1 MDNCKGYYM
10 KEGYL
15 QLKISELNDK
25 CIQIDQMIS
34 MEKSKIELLE
44 QRIGGLKDLITKL
57 QDLDEFKDKI
67 LKQIQKDNQELLAK
81 EIESLSD
88 KITENIDSLVKNKI
102 KDIDNILNYMKSR
115 EKEFNRQT
123 EIISQLNQ
131 KVNYLLNHN
140 NFLMMKLMNKGVI
153 SDREVT
159 EIHSRS
165 SKKSD

>member
-1 MDNCKGYYM
+1 M

-25 CIQIDQMIS
+25 CKQIDQMIS

-44 QRIGGLKDLITKL
+44 QRVGGFKELIKKL
-57 QDLDEFKDKI
+57 RDLDEFKDII
-67 LKQIQKDNQELLAK
+67 LKQIKKDNQEILAE
-81 EIESLSD
+81 EIKSVSD
-88 KITENIDSLVKNKI
+88 KIAEKVDSLVKSEAKEI
-102 KDIDNILNYMKSR
+102 KEALDYMKSR
-115 EKEFNRQT
+115 EKEIAQQADM
-123 EIISQLNQ
+123 ILQLNE

-140 NFLMMKLMNKGVI
+140 NFFMMKLVNKGVL

-159 EIHSRS
+159 ELHSRS

>member
-1 MDNCKGYYM
+1 M

-25 CIQIDQMIS
+25 CTQIDQMIS

-44 QRIGGLKDLITKL
+44 QRVGGFKELIKKL

-67 LKQIQKDNQELLAK
+67 LKQIQKDNQELLAE
-81 EIESLSD
+81 EIKSISD
-88 KITENIDSLVKNKI
+88 KIAENIDSLVKNKTKEI
-102 KDIDNILNYMKSR
+102 ENILNYMKSR
-115 EKEFNRQT
+115 EKEIDQQT
-123 EIISQLNQ
+123 EMISQVN
-131 KVNYLLNHN
+131 KKINYLLNHS
-140 NFLMMKLMNKGVI
+140 NFLMMKLVNKGVL

-159 EIHSRS
+159 ELHSRS

>member
-1 MDNCKGYYM
+1 M

-25 CIQIDQMIS
+25 CTQIDQLIS

-44 QRIGGLKDLITKL
+44 QRVGGLKELIKKL

-67 LKQIQKDNQELLAK
+67 LKQVQKDNQKLILE
-81 EIESLSD
+81 EIKTISD
-88 KITENIDSLVKNKI
+88 KVTKNIDSLVKSKTKEI
-102 KDIDNILNYMKSR
+102 EDVLNYMKSR
-115 EKEFNRQT
+115 EKGIDQQT
-123 EIISQLNQ
+123 EMISQVNE

-140 NFLMMKLMNKGVI
+140 NFLMMKLVNKSVL

-159 EIHSRS
+159 ELHTRS
-165 SKKSD
+165 TKKSD

>member
-1 MDNCKGYYM
+1 M

-25 CIQIDQMIS
+25 CTQIDQMIS

-44 QRIGGLKDLITKL
+44 QRVGGLKELIKKL

-67 LKQIQKDNQELLAK
+67 LKQIQKDNQKLILE
-81 EIESLSD
+81 EIKSISN
-88 KITENIDSLVKNKI
+88 KIADDIDSLVKSKTKEI
-102 KDIDNILNYMKSR
+102 ENIMIYMKSR
-115 EKEFNRQT
+115 EKEIFQQT
-123 EIISQLNQ
+123 ETISQIN
-131 KVNYLLNHN
+131 KKINYLLNYN
-140 NFLMMKLMNKGVI
+140 NFLMMKLVNKGFL

-159 EIHSRS
+159 ELDSRS

>member
-1 MDNCKGYYM
+1 M

-25 CIQIDQMIS
+25 CTKIDQMIS

-44 QRIGGLKDLITKL
+44 QRVGGFKELIKKL

-67 LKQIQKDNQELLAK
+67 LKQIHKDNQELLSKEIKLISNIIADNIDALVKTKIK
-81 EIESLSD
+81 EIES
-88 KITENIDSLVKNKI
+88 II
-102 KDIDNILNYMKSR
+102 NYVKSR
-115 EKEFNRQT
+115 EKEIDQQT
-123 EIISQLNQ
+123 EIISKLNE

-140 NFLMMKLMNKGVI
+140 NFLMMKLVNKSI
-153 SDREVT
+153 LSDREVT
-159 EIHSRS
+159 ELHSRS

>member
-1 MDNCKGYYM
+1 M

-25 CIQIDQMIS
+25 CTQIDQMIS
-34 MEKSKIELLE
+34 MEKSKIELLQ
-44 QRIGGLKDLITKL
+44 QRVGGAKELIKKL

-67 LKQIQKDNQELLAK
+67 LKQIQEDNQKLLAD
-81 EIESLSD
+81 EIKSISS
-88 KITENIDSLVKNKI
+88 KIEKNIDSLVKSKTKEI
-102 KDIDNILNYMKSR
+102 ENILNYTKSR
-115 EKEFNRQT
+115 EKEIVQQT
-123 EIISQLNQ
+123 EMISQVNE

-140 NFLMMKLMNKGVI
+140 NFLMMKLVNKGAL

-159 EIHSRS
+159 ELHSRS

>member
-1 MDNCKGYYM
+1 M

-25 CIQIDQMIS
+25 CKQIDQMIS

-44 QRIGGLKDLITKL
+44 QRVGRIKELIKKL
-57 QDLDEFKDKI
+57 RDLDDFKDNI
-67 LKQIQKDNQELLAK
+67 LKQIKKDNQGILKEEIKSISDKIAENVDYLVKSKAK
-81 EIESLSD
+81 EIEDTLD
-88 KITENIDSLVKNKI
+88 
-102 KDIDNILNYMKSR
+102 YMKSR
-115 EKEFNRQT
+115 EKEIDQQAEMILQVN
-123 EIISQLNQ
+123 E

-140 NFLMMKLMNKGVI
+140 NFFMMKLVNKGVL

-159 EIHSRS
+159 ELHSRS

>member
-1 MDNCKGYYM
+1 M

-25 CIQIDQMIS
+25 CTQIDQMIS

-44 QRIGGLKDLITKL
+44 QRVGGLKELIKKL

-67 LKQIQKDNQELLAK
+67 LKQIQKDNQKLILE
-81 EIESLSD
+81 EIKSISN
-88 KITENIDSLVKNKI
+88 KIADNIDSLVKSKTKEI
-102 KDIDNILNYMKSR
+102 ENIMNYMKSR
-115 EKEFNRQT
+115 EKEIYQQT
-123 EIISQLNQ
+123 EMISQINT
-131 KVNYLLNHN
+131 KINYLLNYN
-140 NFLMMKLMNKGVI
+140 NFLMMKLVNKGFL

-159 EIHSRS
+159 ELDSRS

>member
-1 MDNCKGYYM
+1 M

-25 CIQIDQMIS
+25 CTQIDQMIS
-34 MEKSKIELLE
+34 MEKSKIKLLE
-44 QRIGGLKDLITKL
+44 QRVGGFKELIKKL

-81 EIESLSD
+81 EIKSISD
-88 KITENIDSLVKNKI
+88 KIAENIDSLVKNKTKEI
-102 KDIDNILNYMKSR
+102 ENILNYMKSR
-115 EKEFNRQT
+115 EKEIEKQT
-123 EIISQLNQ
+123 EMISQVN
-131 KVNYLLNHN
+131 KKINYLLNHN
-140 NFLMMKLMNKGVI
+140 NFLMMKLVNKGVL

-159 EIHSRS
+159 ELHSRS

>member
-1 MDNCKGYYM
+1 M

-25 CIQIDQMIS
+25 CKQIDQMIS

-44 QRIGGLKDLITKL
+44 QRVGGFKELIKKL
-57 QDLDEFKDKI
+57 RDLDDFKDNI
-67 LKQIQKDNQELLAK
+67 LKQIKKDNQGILKEEIKSISDKIAENVDYLVKSKAK
-81 EIESLSD
+81 EIEDTLD
-88 KITENIDSLVKNKI
+88 
-102 KDIDNILNYMKSR
+102 YMKSR
-115 EKEFNRQT
+115 EKEIDQQAEMILQVN
-123 EIISQLNQ
+123 E

-140 NFLMMKLMNKGVI
+140 NFFMMKLVNKGVL

-159 EIHSRS
+159 ELHSRS

>member
-1 MDNCKGYYM
+1 M

-25 CIQIDQMIS
+25 CKQIDQMIS

-44 QRIGGLKDLITKL
+44 QRVGGFKELIKKL
-57 QDLDEFKDKI
+57 RDLDEFKDGI
-67 LKQIQKDNQELLAK
+67 LKQIKKDNQEILAEEIKSISDKIAENVDSLVKSKAK
-81 EIESLSD
+81 EIEGTLD
-88 KITENIDSLVKNKI
+88 
-102 KDIDNILNYMKSR
+102 YMKSR
-115 EKEFNRQT
+115 EKEIDQQA
-123 EIISQLNQ
+123 EMILQLNE

-140 NFLMMKLMNKGVI
+140 NFFMMKLVNKGVL

-159 EIHSRS
+159 ELHSRS

>member
-1 MDNCKGYYM
+1 M

-25 CIQIDQMIS
+25 CTQIDQMIS

-44 QRIGGLKDLITKL
+44 QRVGGLKELIKKL

-67 LKQIQKDNQELLAK
+67 LNQIQKDNQKLILE
-81 EIESLSD
+81 EIKSISN
-88 KITENIDSLVKNKI
+88 KIADDIDSLVKSKI
-102 KDIDNILNYMKSR
+102 KEIENIMIYMKSR
-115 EKEFNRQT
+115 EKEIFQQT
-123 EIISQLNQ
+123 ETISQIN
-131 KVNYLLNHN
+131 KKINYLLNYN
-140 NFLMMKLMNKGVI
+140 NFLMMKLVNKGFL

-159 EIHSRS
+159 ELNSRS

>member
-1 MDNCKGYYM
+1 M

-25 CIQIDQMIS
+25 CTQIDQMIS

-44 QRIGGLKDLITKL
+44 QRVGGFKELIKKL

-67 LKQIQKDNQELLAK
+67 LKQIQKDNQELLAE
-81 EIESLSD
+81 EIKSISD
-88 KITENIDSLVKNKI
+88 KIAENIDSLVKSKTKEI
-102 KDIDNILNYMKSR
+102 ENIMNYMKSR
-115 EKEFNRQT
+115 EKEIDQQT
-123 EIISQLNQ
+123 EMISQVNE

-140 NFLMMKLMNKGVI
+140 NFLMMKLVNKGVL

-159 EIHSRS
+159 ELHIRS

>member
-1 MDNCKGYYM
+1 M
-10 KEGYL
+10 KKGYL

-25 CIQIDQMIS
+25 CTQIDQMIS

-44 QRIGGLKDLITKL
+44 QRVEGFKELIKKL

-67 LKQIQKDNQELLAK
+67 LKQIKKDNQELLAE
-81 EIESLSD
+81 EIKSISD
-88 KITENIDSLVKNKI
+88 KIAENIDSLVKNKTKEI
-102 KDIDNILNYMKSR
+102 ENILNYMKSR
-115 EKEFNRQT
+115 EKEIDQQT
-123 EIISQLNQ
+123 EMISQVNE

-140 NFLMMKLMNKGVI
+140 NILMMKLVNKGVL

-159 EIHSRS
+159 ELHSRS